1 MGYLLRSSTAFDIL
15 EEYHDEEYS
24 DQGSIYGDAA
34 EEHFVNQLLTN
45 AQLAIEGLAASS
57 QSTLKHV
64 LLPQSFDNQ
73 EVEAACTKYPLLNLR
88 EPVIPGRVCRL
99 PPLSLKEA
107 EPIESPAKEDPK
119 EEILE
124 EESQEKETLAAGP
137 TGVKRRFKAWMENMW
152 SWK

>member
-34 EEHFVNQLLTN
+34 EDHFVNQLLTN
-45 AQLAIEGLAASS
+45 AQLAIEALSASS

-64 LLPQSFDNQ
+64 LLPQSLDKQ
-73 EVEAACTKYPLLNLR
+73 EVEAAWTKYPLLNLC
-88 EPVIPGRVCRL
+88 EPIIPGRVGRL
-99 PPLSLKEA
+99 PHLSLKEA
-107 EPIESPAKEDPK
+107 EPIQAPEKVDPK

-124 EESQEKETLAAGP
+124 EESQEKEAFAAG
-137 TGVKRRFKAWMENMW
+137 VQRRFKAWMENMW